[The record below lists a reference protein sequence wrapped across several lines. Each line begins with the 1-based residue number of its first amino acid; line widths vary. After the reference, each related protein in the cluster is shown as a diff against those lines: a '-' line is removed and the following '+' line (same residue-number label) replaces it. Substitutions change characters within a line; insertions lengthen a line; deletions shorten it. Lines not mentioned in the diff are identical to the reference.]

1 MTYRCPSCGEP
12 VDYTDGFCEACGSR
26 VASPAVS
33 SGGDAGVPE
42 CPACEADGSPYAI
55 TADGYCDACGRKAP
69 AGRDH
74 VELDVGLA
82 AGVTDRGVRHSRNED
97 AMALAAP
104 QGPGGG
110 PVTVV
115 VVCDGVSSAPRA
127 DEASLTAVRAA
138 SRALLAAVRAGD
150 DLEAASAAALQ
161 AGRTALGG
169 LAAPSGAPAAT
180 YASAVLEDS
189 AVTVCWAGDSRVYWL
204 AADEGGS
211 RCLTKDDS
219 LAEEIVAA
227 GMATV
232 EEAMASPQAHVITR
246 WLGADLPDLEP
257 HVARFEP
264 PGPGVVLV
272 CSDGLWNYRPE
283 AADLAAMA
291 LPGAQT
297 DPLAA
302 AIALVKFAVDAG
314 GADNITAVLA
324 PFPPVCSQPLRGDS
338 DDQPARIHRGHRP
351 EPVSSGR
358 RARCQRDRHGDRRRY
373 RRRAATTAGW
383 RRRERGNHH
392 CRLLGVDGLPA

>member
-1 MTYRCPSCGEP
+1 MTYRCPTCGEP
-12 VDYTDGFCEACGSR
+12 VDFTDGFCEACGSR
-26 VASPAVS
+26 VASSAVS
-33 SGGDAGVPE
+33 SGGDGDVPE
-42 CPACEADGSPYAI
+42 CPVCEADGAPSAV
-55 TADGYCDACGRKAP
+55 TADGYCETCGRKVP

-82 AGVTDRGVRHSRNED
+82 AGVTDRGLRHSRNED

-104 QGPGGG
+104 EGPGG
-110 PVTVV
+110 PRAVV

-127 DEASLTAVRAA
+127 DEASLTAVQAA
-138 SRALLAAVRAGD
+138 SRVLLAAVRAGD
-150 DLEAASAAALQ
+150 DLEAASTAALR
-161 AGRTALGG
+161 AGRLALGD
-169 LAAPSGAPAAT
+169 LAGPSGAPAAT
-180 YASAVLEDS
+180 YASAVLDDR
-189 AVTVCWAGDSRVYWL
+189 AVTMCWAGDSRVYWL
-204 AADEGGS
+204 AADEGDS

-264 PGPGVVLV
+264 AGPGVVLV

-283 AADLAAMA
+283 AADLAALA
-291 LPGAQT
+291 LPAAQT

-324 PFPPVCSQPLRGDS
+324 PFPPVCQQALP
-338 DDQPARIHRGHRP
+338 
-351 EPVSSGR
+351 R
-358 RARCQRDRHGDRRRY
+358 RQG
-373 RRRAATTAGW
+373 
-383 RRRERGNHH
+383 
-392 CRLLGVDGLPA
+392 